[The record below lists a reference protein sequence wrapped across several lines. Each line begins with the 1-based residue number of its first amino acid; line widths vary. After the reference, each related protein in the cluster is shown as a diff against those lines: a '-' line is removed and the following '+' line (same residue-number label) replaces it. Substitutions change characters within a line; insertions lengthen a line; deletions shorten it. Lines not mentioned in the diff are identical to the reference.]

1 MPKEITAKLYEE
13 TIQNSEKPVLVDF
26 FADWCGP
33 CKMIAPIVEELE
45 AELGDKAVFAKINVD
60 DAEDIAMSLGID
72 AIPTIIIF
80 KNGKEAARSVG
91 LISKEQLAARLGEV
105 L

>member
-1 MPKEITAKLYEE
+1 MPKQITPQLFEE
-13 TIQNSEKPVLVDF
+13 TIQNSAKPVLIDF

-33 CKMIAPIVEELE
+33 CQMIAPIVEELE

-72 AIPTIIIF
+72 AIPTVIIF

-91 LISKEQLAARLGEV
+91 LISKEQLSEKLGEV